1 MMTVIEPP
9 SALSSPQRRSQV
21 LLMFYL
27 PGQSVTT
34 ERLGRINLVDETTA
48 RQDIEETG
56 REIQRYH
63 RLTLQSQVDG
73 SYRIEGAAL
82 DKRLCLLHALRR
94 GLRLC
99 PQFVNHHFTPA
110 LKTQLKQEGIA
121 RTLYDDTNLQA
132 LVNRC
137 ARALNRQ
144 FDCRDVQFLRLY
156 LQYCLLEHHRGYSP
170 DFNEEQ
176 QRWAQTAAEFT
187 LAQEIVRHWQ
197 RRVGAPPH
205 VGEPFFLSLLFM
217 LLKTPDPVRDGHP
230 HDRRLRLAI
239 SGLIHRFQILAGRAF
254 SDEQGLSDQLYIHLS
269 QALIRSV
276 FAIGIDSTLTEEVTR
291 LYPRLLRTTQAA
303 LSEFEEAWHIRF
315 NEEETGLIAV
325 IFGAWLMQKSD
336 LHEKQ
341 VLLLTDDNPAIEEAL
356 EQQLRELTL
365 LPLNIKYQSVER
377 FQKEGAP
384 KGVTLIVTPYATAL
398 PLFSPPLIHAENYFT
413 ERQQQHICAMLED

>member
-63 RLTLQSQVDG
+63 RLTLRSQVDG

-82 DKRLCLLHALRR
+82 DQRLCLLHALRR

-170 DFNEEQ
+170 DFNDEQ

-197 RRVGAPPH
+197 RRVGATPH

-217 LLKTPDPVRDGHP
+217 MLKTPDPLRDGHP
-230 HDRRLRLAI
+230 QDRRLRLAI
-239 SGLIHRFQILAGRAF
+239 SGLIHRFQMLAGRSF

-276 FAIGIDSTLTEEVTR
+276 FAIGIDNTLTEEVSR
-291 LYPRLLRTTQAA
+291 LYPRLLHTTQAA
-303 LSEFEEAWHIRF
+303 LSEFEEAWHVRF

-341 VLLLTDDNPAIEEAL
+341 VLLLTDDNPDMEAAL

-398 PLFSPPLIHAENYFT
+398 PLFSPPLIHAENCFT

>member
-1 MMTVIEPP
+1 MRPRP
-9 SALSSPQRRSQV
+9 
-21 LLMFYL
+21 
-27 PGQSVTT
+27 
-34 ERLGRINLVDETTA
+34 GRIL
-48 RQDIEETG
+48 QETG

-73 SYRIEGAAL
+73 SYRIGRRRARPTFMSAA
-82 DKRLCLLHALRR
+82 CAAA

-156 LQYCLLEHHRGYSP
+156 LQYCLLEHHRGYSS

-187 LAQEIVRHWQ
+187 LAQRLSPLAASG
-197 RRVGAPPH
+197 RRSAPCRRT
-205 VGEPFFLSLLFM
+205 FFPSRCCLCCS
-217 LLKTPDPVRDGHP
+217 KPPTRSATVTP

-325 IFGAWLMQKSD
+325 IFGARLMQKSD

-356 EQQLRELTL
+356 GTTAARTNAAAAE
-365 LPLNIKYQSVER
+365 YQIPER
-377 FQKEGAP
+377 RGAFQKEGAP

>member
-1 MMTVIEPP
+1 M
-9 SALSSPQRRSQV
+9 
-21 LLMFYL
+21 
-27 PGQSVTT
+27 
-34 ERLGRINLVDETTA
+34 
-48 RQDIEETG
+48 
-56 REIQRYH
+56 
-63 RLTLQSQVDG
+63 
-73 SYRIEGAAL
+73 
-82 DKRLCLLHALRR
+82 
-94 GLRLC
+94 
-99 PQFVNHHFTPA
+99 
-110 LKTQLKQEGIA
+110 
-121 RTLYDDTNLQA
+121 
-132 LVNRC
+132 NRC

-170 DFNEEQ
+170 DFNDEQ

-197 RRVGAPPH
+197 RRVGATPH

-217 LLKTPDPVRDGHP
+217 MLKTPDPLRDGHP
-230 HDRRLRLAI
+230 QDRRLRLAI
-239 SGLIHRFQILAGRAF
+239 SGLIHRFQMLAGRSF

-276 FAIGIDSTLTEEVTR
+276 FAIGIDNTLTEEVSR

-303 LSEFEEAWHIRF
+303 LSEFEEAWHVRF

-341 VLLLTDDNPAIEEAL
+341 VLLLTDDNPDMEAAL

-398 PLFSPPLIHAENYFT
+398 PLFSPPLIHAENCFT

>member
-82 DKRLCLLHALRR
+82 DQRLCLLHALRR

-170 DFNEEQ
+170 DFKQ
-176 QRWAQTAAEFT
+176 SP
-187 LAQEIVRHWQ
+187 
-197 RRVGAPPH
+197 AP
-205 VGEPFFLSLLFM
+205 G
-217 LLKTPDPVRDGHP
+217 
-230 HDRRLRLAI
+230 
-239 SGLIHRFQILAGRAF
+239 
-254 SDEQGLSDQLYIHLS
+254 
-269 QALIRSV
+269 
-276 FAIGIDSTLTEEVTR
+276 
-291 LYPRLLRTTQAA
+291 
-303 LSEFEEAWHIRF
+303 
-315 NEEETGLIAV
+315 
-325 IFGAWLMQKSD
+325 
-336 LHEKQ
+336 
-341 VLLLTDDNPAIEEAL
+341 
-356 EQQLRELTL
+356 
-365 LPLNIKYQSVER
+365 
-377 FQKEGAP
+377 
-384 KGVTLIVTPYATAL
+384 
-398 PLFSPPLIHAENYFT
+398 
-413 ERQQQHICAMLED
+413 

>member
-1 MMTVIEPP
+1 M
-9 SALSSPQRRSQV
+9 SA
-21 LLMFYL
+21 
-27 PGQSVTT
+27 
-34 ERLGRINLVDETTA
+34 A
-48 RQDIEETG
+48 C
-56 REIQRYH
+56 
-63 RLTLQSQVDG
+63 
-73 SYRIEGAAL
+73 AA
-82 DKRLCLLHALRR
+82 A

-205 VGEPFFLSLLFM
+205 VGEPFSSRCCLCCS
-217 LLKTPDPVRDGHP
+217 KPPTRSATVTRTIA
-230 HDRRLRLAI
+230 RLRLAI

-384 KGVTLIVTPYATAL
+384 KVVTLIVTPYATAL

>member
-1 MMTVIEPP
+1 
-9 SALSSPQRRSQV
+9 
-21 LLMFYL
+21 MFYL

-63 RLTLQSQVDG
+63 RLTLRSQVDG

-82 DKRLCLLHALRR
+82 DQRLCLLHALRR

-170 DFNEEQ
+170 DFNDEQ

-187 LAQEIVRHWQ
+187 WRRRLSATGSVGSARRRMSESLFPLAAVYDAQN
-197 RRVGAPPH
+197 
-205 VGEPFFLSLLFM
+205 
-217 LLKTPDPVRDGHP
+217 PDPLRDGHP
-230 HDRRLRLAI
+230 QDRRLRLAI
-239 SGLIHRFQILAGRAF
+239 SGLIHRFQMLAGRSF

-276 FAIGIDSTLTEEVTR
+276 FAIGIDNTLTEEVSR
-291 LYPRLLRTTQAA
+291 LYPRLLRTTRAA
-303 LSEFEEAWHIRF
+303 LSEFEEAG
-315 NEEETGLIAV
+315 TSV
-325 IFGAWLMQKSD
+325 LMRKR
-336 LHEKQ
+336 
-341 VLLLTDDNPAIEEAL
+341 PA
-356 EQQLRELTL
+356 
-365 LPLNIKYQSVER
+365 
-377 FQKEGAP
+377 
-384 KGVTLIVTPYATAL
+384 
-398 PLFSPPLIHAENYFT
+398 
-413 ERQQQHICAMLED
+413 

>member
-63 RLTLQSQVDG
+63 RLTLRSQVDG

-82 DKRLCLLHALRR
+82 DQRLCLLHALRR

-144 FDCRDVQFLRLY
+144 FTAGTSSFCACTCSTA
-156 LQYCLLEHHRGYSP
+156 CLSITGAIHPTSMMNSNAG
-170 DFNEEQ
+170 
-176 QRWAQTAAEFT
+176 
-187 LAQEIVRHWQ
+187 
-197 RRVGAPPH
+197 RRPP
-205 VGEPFFLSLLFM
+205 PSSLW
-217 LLKTPDPVRDGHP
+217 R
-230 HDRRLRLAI
+230 RRLSATG
-239 SGLIHRFQILAGRAF
+239 SAG
-254 SDEQGLSDQLYIHLS
+254 S
-269 QALIRSV
+269 ALR
-276 FAIGIDSTLTEEVTR
+276 R
-291 LYPRLLRTTQAA
+291 M
-303 LSEFEEAWHIRF
+303 SE
-315 NEEETGLIAV
+315 
-325 IFGAWLMQKSD
+325 S
-336 LHEKQ
+336 
-341 VLLLTDDNPAIEEAL
+341 
-356 EQQLRELTL
+356 
-365 LPLNIKYQSVER
+365 
-377 FQKEGAP
+377 
-384 KGVTLIVTPYATAL
+384 
-398 PLFSPPLIHAENYFT
+398 LFSSRCCL
-413 ERQQQHICAMLED
+413 

>member
-1 MMTVIEPP
+1 CPRRGHCLSLAETLTGTYQMMTVIEPP

-82 DKRLCLLHALRR
+82 DQRLCLLHALRR

-197 RRVGAPPH
+197 RRVGAPPD
-205 VGEPFFLSLLFM
+205 VG
-217 LLKTPDPVRDGHP
+217 
-230 HDRRLRLAI
+230 
-239 SGLIHRFQILAGRAF
+239 
-254 SDEQGLSDQLYIHLS
+254 
-269 QALIRSV
+269 
-276 FAIGIDSTLTEEVTR
+276 
-291 LYPRLLRTTQAA
+291 
-303 LSEFEEAWHIRF
+303 
-315 NEEETGLIAV
+315 
-325 IFGAWLMQKSD
+325 
-336 LHEKQ
+336 
-341 VLLLTDDNPAIEEAL
+341 
-356 EQQLRELTL
+356 
-365 LPLNIKYQSVER
+365 
-377 FQKEGAP
+377 
-384 KGVTLIVTPYATAL
+384 
-398 PLFSPPLIHAENYFT
+398 
-413 ERQQQHICAMLED
+413 

>member
-63 RLTLQSQVDG
+63 RLTLRSQVDG

-82 DKRLCLLHALRR
+82 DQRLCLLHALRR

-170 DFNEEQ
+170 DFNDEQ

-187 LAQEIVRHWQ
+187 LAKEIVRHWQ

-217 LLKTPDPVRDGHP
+217 MLKTPDPLRDGHP
-230 HDRRLRLAI
+230 QDRRLRLAI
-239 SGLIHRFQILAGRAF
+239 SGLIHRFQMLAGRSF

-276 FAIGIDSTLTEEVTR
+276 FAIGIDSTLTEEVSR
-291 LYPRLLRTTQAA
+291 LYPRLL
-303 LSEFEEAWHIRF
+303 LS
-315 NEEETGLIAV
+315 
-325 IFGAWLMQKSD
+325 
-336 LHEKQ
+336 
-341 VLLLTDDNPAIEEAL
+341 
-356 EQQLRELTL
+356 
-365 LPLNIKYQSVER
+365 
-377 FQKEGAP
+377 
-384 KGVTLIVTPYATAL
+384 
-398 PLFSPPLIHAENYFT
+398 LIH
-413 ERQQQHICAMLED
+413 I